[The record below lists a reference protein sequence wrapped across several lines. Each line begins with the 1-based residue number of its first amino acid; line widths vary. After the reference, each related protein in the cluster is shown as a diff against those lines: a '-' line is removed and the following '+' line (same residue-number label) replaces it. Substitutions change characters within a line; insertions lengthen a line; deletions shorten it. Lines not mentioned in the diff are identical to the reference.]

1 MKGERISLSLSEIFM
16 IQAILYLLIW
26 LWNDFA
32 ATIMSLS
39 FSAIALFIILIAGIA
54 EVIEP
59 SKVPRKYFYVMVI
72 SALTPIIIGS
82 FFMLL
87 KKGSLD
93 WMVFKF

>member
-1 MKGERISLSLSEIFM
+1 MKGERTSLSLSEIFM

-39 FSAIALFIILIAGIA
+39 FSAIALFIIIIAGIA

>member
-39 FSAIALFIILIAGIA
+39 FSAIALFIIIIAGIA
-54 EVIEP
+54 EAIEP
-59 SKVPRKYFYVMVI
+59 SKVPRKYFYVMII